1 VAEEKEISYMQ
12 QVTDR
17 LKTIN
22 EEGAEDRN
30 ATKGKG
36 IQSSLLRDQIK
47 ILEVIA
53 NSVAMLNNNFEE
65 FMQNQALASL
75 KGLDPED
82 KGGVQGKTS
91 GAKNSGD
98 KDDAGFL
105 FDGIVASF
113 IAFKASMML
122 FGTRLLNFIKR
133 IALPVTAVIALIKGF
148 MEDFESTEGTFGE
161 KVVAGLGGAIQK
173 LFKWLIAV
181 PSQFVVDLAAW
192 LARKFGANE
201 AAAYLE
207 KVDVAKMWEDL
218 LKGIGEFLKPM
229 TDMIANGIDWFM
241 GPESEEAKEMVSTVI
256 DTVFEKIKSIAK
268 GLADLFHFF
277 TTGEDIGIVTEI
289 QEMYQGIVD
298 WLSTLPDKMMAP
310 IIKIQ
315 EMYQG
320 IVDWFS
326 ELPSK
331 LFNGLGDLTKK
342 GLSALGFGS
351 DSSEESA
358 GDDDYDPKT
367 VIDYGD
373 PTRSGRVTAAEARRA
388 ELTGELTEAEKNAFK
403 GHSQTANV
411 NIAPQSNNTNVNN
424 STTNVT
430 ASSGPVRDPNPLK
443 NRSRETF

>member
-1 VAEEKEISYMQ
+1 
-12 QVTDR
+12 
-17 LKTIN
+17 
-22 EEGAEDRN
+22 
-30 ATKGKG
+30 
-36 IQSSLLRDQIK
+36 
-47 ILEVIA
+47 
-53 NSVAMLNNNFEE
+53 
-65 FMQNQALASL
+65 
-75 KGLDPED
+75 
-82 KGGVQGKTS
+82 
-91 GAKNSGD
+91 
-98 KDDAGFL
+98 
-105 FDGIVASF
+105 
-113 IAFKASMML
+113 
-122 FGTRLLNFIKR
+122 
-133 IALPVTAVIALIKGF
+133 
-148 MEDFESTEGTFGE
+148 
-161 KVVAGLGGAIQK
+161 
-173 LFKWLIAV
+173 
-181 PSQFVVDLAAW
+181 
-192 LARKFGANE
+192 
-201 AAAYLE
+201 
-207 KVDVAKMWEDL
+207 
-218 LKGIGEFLKPM
+218 
-229 TDMIANGIDWFM
+229 
-241 GPESEEAKEMVSTVI
+241 
-256 DTVFEKIKSIAK
+256 
-268 GLADLFHFF
+268 
-277 TTGEDIGIVTEI
+277 
-289 QEMYQGIVD
+289 
-298 WLSTLPDKMMAP
+298 MMAP

-373 PTRSGRVTAAEARRA
+373 PTTYDERTKKLDSPARSGRVTAAEARRA